1 MPRVGPGCQAAP
13 VRRTITVLAVVVS
26 LAACG
31 NPDDRI
37 HEEAVEDAREEATS
51 WEGAEFV
58 GIEGVVAATDAD
70 LTLLTDP
77 LPVENNATRD
87 CAVEVRP
94 RVEEYETQILVYI
107 DYRTAARSPFE
118 ECEVAPRTLTVPLGA
133 PVGERS
139 VHDAMGARFWLRDG
153 AWVGCGSVVMTCVTE
168 PAACEN
174 LRDFIANMDVPRH
187 FGMDTISCDGQ
198 TAVVDVDYGAGD
210 CPVTGEPQHN
220 PCAGQRVRRLTLEVV
235 DDAWVVAHAEQ
246 R

>member
-1 MPRVGPGCQAAP
+1 MPRSGPGCQAAP
-13 VRRTITVLAVVVS
+13 VRRTLIALAIAFLV
-26 LAACG
+26 AACG
-31 NPDDRI
+31 NPDYRVHD
-37 HEEAVEDAREEATS
+37 EAVEAAREEATS

-58 GIEGVVAATDAD
+58 GIEGVAAATDTD

-77 LPVENNATRD
+77 LPVESNARRG
-87 CAVEVRP
+87 CAVEVAP
-94 RVEEYETQILVYI
+94 RVEEHETQILVYI
-107 DYRTAARSPFE
+107 DYRGAARSPFE
-118 ECEVAPRTLTVPLGA
+118 GCEVAPRTLTVPLAA
-133 PVGERS
+133 PVGERA

-153 AWVGCGSVVMTCVTE
+153 AWVGCGSVVMTCITE
-168 PAACEN
+168 PAACDN

-220 PCAGQRVRRLTLEVV
+220 PCAGQRVRRLTLVV
-235 DDAWVVAHAEQ
+235 DDDAWVVAHAEE